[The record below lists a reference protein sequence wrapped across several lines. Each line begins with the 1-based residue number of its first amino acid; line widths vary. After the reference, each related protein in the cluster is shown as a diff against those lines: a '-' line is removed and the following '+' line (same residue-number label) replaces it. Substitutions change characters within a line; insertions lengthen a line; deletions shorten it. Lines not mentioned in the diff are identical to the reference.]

1 MTTKM
6 SPRERARA
14 VLEHEE
20 PDRIPLLEAW
30 ISDITIE
37 KILQHPSKGMIDT
50 VDFYKKL
57 GIDFA
62 CISYGPPK
70 DWERKFLGEKMFLD
84 EWGRK
89 WQYVK
94 GAMWGGYGF
103 YIDGTI
109 KTPEQFDEYEFPNAN
124 VPGRMDAFETAFKMI
139 GDEYAVTGTIDEG
152 IFQRAALMTGLKEF
166 LMALHEN
173 PSFARELLKKHC
185 EFAVELGKSFID
197 AGAEFILVGDDIA
210 DNHGPFMPPKMYKDF
225 VYPYQKTLVQS
236 LKKRGAK
243 VVWDSD
249 GNLMPILDDLIDTG
263 IDALHPIEPTAGMD
277 IVKLHRDY
285 KDRLTVSGGVD
296 VVSLLPLGSEED
308 VEKAVVKVIK
318 EAGPG
323 GGLILGTTNSIHSS
337 VPDLDRFARNVLKYA
352 ETAHKFGVYPIK

>member
-1 MTTKM
+1 MSAGMTPK
-6 SPRERARA
+6 ERAHA
-14 VLEHEE
+14 VLDHKE

-30 ISDITIE
+30 ASDLTIE
-37 KILQHPSKGMIDT
+37 KILQRPFKGINDT

-57 GIDFA
+57 EIDFA

-70 DWERKFLGEKMFLD
+70 DWERKFPHEGVFLD

-109 KTPEQFDEYEFPNAN
+109 KTAEQYDEFEFPTAN
-124 VPGRMDAFETAFKMI
+124 VPGRMDAFETTFKRI
-139 GDEYAVTGTIDEG
+139 GDRFAVTGTIDEG

-166 LMALHEN
+166 LVYLHEA
-173 PSFARELLKKHC
+173 PSFARQLLKKHY
-185 EFAVELGKSFID
+185 EFAVELGKLFID

-210 DNHGPFMPPKMYKDF
+210 DNHGPFMPPRLYEQF
-225 VYPYQKTLVQS
+225 VYPYHRSLVQS

-249 GNLMPILDDLIDTG
+249 GNLMPILGYLLDMG

-285 KDRLTVSGGVD
+285 KDRLSVAGGVD
-296 VVSLLPLGSEED
+296 VVNLLPLGSEED
-308 VEKAVVKVIK
+308 VEKAVVSVIK
-318 EAGPG
+318 EAGSG

-337 VPDLDRFARNVLKYA
+337 VPDLDKFARNVLKYV
-352 ETAHKFGVYPIK
+352 ETAHRFGVYPIR